1 MAGGVGRFRVHNCLP
16 DLLIPHLELPDL
28 ALTTMTL
35 RPFRRLFGLLDT
47 RQTPCNTRR
56 FFAPRISRHRRLR
69 PPCQLQPTRTLPT
82 SKPASMVV
90 NDVFIASP
98 VRPPALAHKAR
109 SRFLLDSRTRGRTT
123 SPPGRTDRSRT
134 RFWIRRCCRSRLWDA
149 DYLGARMPNC
159 GEAIELV

>member
-16 DLLIPHLELPDL
+16 DLLIPHR
-28 ALTTMTL
+28 T
-35 RPFRRLFGLLDT
+35 FGSRFNHHDFAT
-47 RQTPCNTRR
+47 FSASVWAAGYSATPRNTRR

-98 VRPPALAHKAR
+98 VRTPALAHKAR
-109 SRFLLDSRTRGRTT
+109 SRFHSRTQGRTT
-123 SPPGRTDRSRT
+123 SPPRRTDGSRT
-134 RFWIRRCCRSRLWDA
+134 GFWIRRCCLSKLWDG
-149 DYLGARMPNC
+149 DYLGARD
-159 GEAIELV
+159 AELR